1 MDRELKAGEVTVR
14 LVKGDLAK
22 EAVDVV
28 IGPTDREFSGAG
40 GVDAA
45 LRAAGGDAYIA
56 ALEAIKAE
64 NGPLE
69 TSGTVLIQT
78 ESLPSK
84 NVILTVGPKWADGYA
99 GEFVALERAY
109 KSALKLAM
117 ANEFETLAFA
127 SIATGYFGFPDDRAA
142 YVAFNTFVRELS
154 EKSGSIKEVRFVVED
169 DVKHEVYA
177 AIWDEVVLTMMD

>member
-1 MDRELKAGEVTVR
+1 MDRELKAGDVTVR
-14 LVKGDLAK
+14 LVKGDLSK

-28 IGPTDREFSGAG
+28 VGPTDREFSGAG

-45 LRAAGGDAYIA
+45 LRAAGGDAYLT
-56 ALEAIKAE
+56 ALAE
-64 NGPLE
+64 KKEEHGPLE
-69 TSGTVLIQT
+69 TSDAVWIQAT
-78 ESLPSK
+78 SLPAK

-109 KSALKLAM
+109 KAALSLAQKH
-117 ANEFETLAFA
+117 EFETLAFA
-127 SIATGYFGFPDDRAA
+127 SISTGFFGFPDDRAG

-169 DVKHEVYA
+169 DEKFKVYEG
-177 AIWDEVVLTMMD
+177 IWDEVVRTMMN